1 MDFDVWHHWLFLRPL
16 IVFVLACP
24 LLILAVFVGPRRSQP
39 TRLEDKCHS
48 NGPGMTKDRHTGR
61 SVSIESAPSLYAAFT
76 RRRRAFYEVLM
87 CGHLF
92 SRVSQRQLPKEH

>member
-39 TRLEDKCHS
+39 TRLNDKCHS
-48 NGPGMTKDRHTGR
+48 NGL
-61 SVSIESAPSLYAAFT
+61 V
-76 RRRRAFYEVLM
+76 
-87 CGHLF
+87 
-92 SRVSQRQLPKEH
+92 